1 MSYNVTGADIGPFL
15 VMHPEAP
22 LLVNIFG
29 RLIPVRDV
37 YYDNE
42 RGYQIIEVDQGAL
55 TWAATPQDQ

>member
-42 RGYQIIEVDQGAL
+42 RGHQVIEVDQNAL
-55 TWAATPQDQ
+55 DRATTQTHE